1 MMGDA
6 NDSGVVILL
15 FPGVLFPIIF
25 LMTLAVSKIGC
36 RTVATLSTKR
46 ILIASAF
53 ESAGPTLALF
63 SSGILM
69 TATHFLTPSLVEA
82 RWYRIG
88 LFLSSL
94 LIINFM
100 VKYTVFC
107 TTVNEVST
115 RKSECFWVAISLAL
129 LSTVLFSVCWV
140 GLGE

>member
-6 NDSGVVILL
+6 NDSGVVVLL

-25 LMTLAVSKIGC
+25 LMTLAVSKSGF
-36 RTVATLSTKR
+36 RTVPTLSTKR

-53 ESAGPTLALF
+53 ESVGPTLALF
-63 SSGILM
+63 ISGILM
-69 TATHFLTPSLVEA
+69 TATHFLIQSLVEA

-100 VKYTVFC
+100 VNYIVFC
-107 TTVNEVST
+107 TAGNEVST
-115 RKSECFWVAISLAL
+115 RQPEGVGVAISLAS
-129 LSTVLFSVCWV
+129 LSTVLFLVCWV
-140 GLGE
+140 ATGR